1 MIKFNFVILDSIE
14 SNIYEWSLNNDD
26 FNLLVII

>member
-1 MIKFNFVILDSIE
+1 MIKLNFVILDSIE
-14 SNIYEWSLNNDD
+14 SNIYEWSLNKDD